1 MRWGRRGLRSHGGQ
15 PASLEGHTAQYQ
27 QGGGREG
34 VAAGRL
40 SSDPGSA
47 RKELGHLEH
56 AVSLPWPP
64 PLYPSSGSARP
75 VLTQRCVLIVHG
87 SGSDLPSDI
96 PVSKCSDKSR
106 RSQTLAGVGA
116 AGLRHPRTICL
127 RTRCK
132 QALCGPRQR
141 QARQRGLL
149 FLLVDASLQA
159 FGLSANNNS
168 SGTLYD
174 SALQNLLGD
183 RSRTGQA

>member
-15 PASLEGHTAQYQ
+15 PASLEGHTAQCQ

-47 RKELGHLEH
+47 RKEPGHLEH

-64 PLYPSSGSARP
+64 LLYPSSGSARP

-96 PVSKCSDKSR
+96 PVSKCSDKSLTVSDPCWSR
-106 RSQTLAGVGA
+106 GCRAEAPTDHLPAYAMQASPVRAPPTTDAAERSAFSS
-116 AGLRHPRTICL
+116 
-127 RTRCK
+127 
-132 QALCGPRQR
+132 CGREPS
-141 QARQRGLL
+141 
-149 FLLVDASLQA
+149 SLWTECQ
-159 FGLSANNNS
+159 
-168 SGTLYD
+168 
-174 SALQNLLGD
+174 Q
-183 RSRTGQA
+183 